1 MKALIAFFLFLNL
14 FWQSPDQNR
23 RITKLEESLMAPCC
37 YSQNI
42 REHMSFEAA
51 QMRDEVSQMVLAGK
65 SDREIL
71 NYYKAKYGET
81 ILVVPDGVA
90 GGLTFGIPVAA
101 TLLATGILIGLAVYR
116 TRRGPAPVVAAQ
128 VQGHEAIPPEIL
140 ERIRRESN
148 GGI

>member
-1 MKALIAFFLFLNL
+1 MKVLIAFIFFLNL
-14 FWQSPDQNR
+14 FWQSSDQDR
-23 RITKLEESLMAPCC
+23 RIRKLEESLMAPCC

-42 REHMSFEAA
+42 REHMSQEAA
-51 QMRDEVSQMVLAGK
+51 QMRDEVTQMVLAGK

-90 GGLTFGIPVAA
+90 GGLTFGIPVTA
-101 TLLATGILIGLAVYR
+101 TLLATGILIGMVAYR
-116 TRRGPAPVVAAQ
+116 TRRRPAPVAAAQ
-128 VQGHEAIPPEIL
+128 ARIPEAIPPEIL

>member
-1 MKALIAFFLFLNL
+1 
-14 FWQSPDQNR
+14 
-23 RITKLEESLMAPCC
+23 MAPCC
-37 YSQNI
+37 YTQNI
-42 REHMSFEAA
+42 REHMSQEAA
-51 QMRDEVSQMVLAGK
+51 QMREEVTQMVLAGR

-81 ILVVPDGVA
+81 ILVVPDGIA

-116 TRRGPAPVVAAQ
+116 TRRRPAAAVATQAEGP
-128 VQGHEAIPPEIL
+128 EAISPELL

-148 GGI
+148 SEI